1 MKILLIL
8 LRAPLALSHA
18 HSLLAYQGGMSR
30 RSFRGF
36 APLAR
41 SLQFTEGF
49 AIIWLGSLN
58 FNPVLE
64 NHVIG

>member
-1 MKILLIL
+1 MKTLLNL
-8 LRAPLALSHA
+8 LRVPLALSHA
-18 HSLLAYQGGMSR
+18 HSLLAYQRGMSR

-49 AIIWLGSLN
+49 AVIWLVPSN